1 MDDLSQ
7 IDDWTCTLCLQE
19 IFPFHTIEDNDEF
32 IAQTQSSHGTMDLF
46 DNHNNVFFEPLIRL
60 IVNKFNDYFVNI
72 GPTLAKSIPNVNKT
86 PSEYMTNKRI
96 HSLFLSLVTESEINV
111 ILMSLKDSAPGY
123 DGLKLGPLKIIMSQ
137 LTKPLVYICNM
148 SLQEGLFP
156 QELKRANVV
165 PLYKKEN
172 SIIFTNYRPVS
183 LLCILSKVFERIM
196 YDRVIGYL
204 EEYRILFEYQFGFR
218 KRHSTYLAFMV
229 LMDKLI
235 KSIENGNHVVAVFLD
250 FSKAFDTVDHS
261 ILLFKL

>member
-1 MDDLSQ
+1 MIKSVVNKTRNARHCQNKFVISD
-7 IDDWTCTLCLQE
+7 E
-19 IFPFHTIEDNDEF
+19 TITTDKE
-32 IAQTQSSHGTMDLF
+32 
-46 DNHNNVFFEPLIRL
+46 L
-60 IVNKFNDYFVNI
+60 IVEKFNDYFVNI

-86 PSEYMTNKRI
+86 PSEYMTNEII
-96 HSLFLSLVTESEINV
+96 HSLFLFPVTESEINV
-111 ILMSLKDSAPGY
+111 ILMSLKDSALGY
-123 DGLKLGPLKIIMSQ
+123 DGIKLGPLKIVMSQ

-156 QELKRANVV
+156 QERKRANVV
-165 PLYKKEN
+165 PLYKKDN
-172 SIIFTNYRPVS
+172 SMLFTNYSPVS

-235 KSIENGNHVVAVFLD
+235 KSIENGNQCCG
-250 FSKAFDTVDHS
+250 S
-261 ILLFKL
+261 IFKF